1 MRTPEADAR
10 IAEISDRLIELYVL
24 RDEAR
29 GNANWQ
35 EVHDLQNQIEEM
47 AAERNKLLAGA
58 HGS

>member
-29 GNANWQ
+29 VNANWQ
-35 EVHDLQNQIEEM
+35 EIHDLQNQIEEM
-47 AAERNKLLAGA
+47 AAERNKLLAGS
-58 HGS
+58 GS